1 MLGKINQEEIS
12 NEASPTGGHEVNIDV
27 KKKSTIPRT
36 YRCKMCMSAHAL
48 LEQNLT
54 PFQNTANT
62 QGRYMVKTL
71 WTK

>member
-36 YRCKMCMSAHAL
+36 YRCKICMSAHASL
-48 LEQNLT
+48 
-54 PFQNTANT
+54 
-62 QGRYMVKTL
+62 G
-71 WTK
+71 TKSDPIPEHSKHPRGILG